1 MRSLPF
7 NYWDRRW
14 AASGDRGEQHNEK
27 ELHDGQMGMN
37 LSDNNV
43 NYCRLRNEIDNNGC
57 YCWLLLL
64 LYTGLFQYCVVVVF
78 CTSVALI

>member
-37 LSDNNV
+37 LSD
-43 NYCRLRNEIDNNGC
+43 
-57 YCWLLLL
+57 
-64 LYTGLFQYCVVVVF
+64 
-78 CTSVALI
+78 SK